1 MATVGF
7 DIYQFKFAVRI
18 PRIKLRRPKLLT
30 RRKSP
35 NKSGSSSKSD
45 NERQQDVVTCSSKL
59 TRKFETYNR
68 SESVSSDPSFNSEEW
83 IREFN
88 ARCKTLPQPRMRKAP
103 EEAVSVVL
111 TEDQEQTT
119 FYANIPSS
127 HSTPVSCKI
136 VPLNRNEIEERKT
149 LFLPDLSGV
158 KIYESVELGSDGNEE
173 GDSTTEEEDDYEVV
187 TFKNNKL
194 VPSLP
199 SLPSTFPRPPR
210 SLKSSCK

>member
-1 MATVGF
+1 MATVDF

-30 RRKSP
+30 KRKSP
-35 NKSGSSSKSD
+35 NKSGSSAKSD
-45 NERQQDVVTCSSKL
+45 NERQHVVTCSSKL

-68 SESVSSDPSFNSEEW
+68 SESVSSDPSFNSDEW

-88 ARCKTLPQPRMRKAP
+88 ARCKTLPNPKIQRHP
-103 EEAVSVVL
+103 EAVVVS
-111 TEDQEQTT
+111 EDQEQTN

-173 GDSTTEEEDDYEVV
+173 VDSTSEESDDYEVV
-187 TFKNNKL
+187 TFRNNKL
-194 VPSLP
+194 VPSTL
-199 SLPSTFPRPPR
+199 LRPPR

>member
-30 RRKSP
+30 KRKSP
-35 NKSGSSSKSD
+35 SKSGSSSSNSD
-45 NERQQDVVTCSSKL
+45 QERRGPSSSKL

-88 ARCKTLPQPRMRKAP
+88 SRCKTLPTPKILKHT
-103 EEAVSVVL
+103 EAVVV
-111 TEDQEQTT
+111 TEEQEQTN

-149 LFLPDLSGV
+149 LFLPDLTGV
-158 KIYESVELGSDGNEE
+158 KIYESVDLGSDGNDTTSSGSEE
-173 GDSTTEEEDDYEVV
+173 ADDYEVV
-187 TFKNNKL
+187 AFQHNRV
-194 VPSLP
+194 VPV
-199 SLPSTFPRPPR
+199 STLLRPPR
-210 SLKSSCK
+210 SLKSSCR

>member
-30 RRKSP
+30 KRKSP
-35 NKSGSSSKSD
+35 SKSD
-45 NERQQDVVTCSSKL
+45 NERQHVVTCSSKL
-59 TRKFETYNR
+59 TRKFDTYNR

-83 IREFN
+83 FREFN
-88 ARCKTLPQPRMRKAP
+88 ARCKTLPTPKILKHP
-103 EEAVSVVL
+103 ETVSVAVA
-111 TEDQEQTT
+111 EDQEQTN
-119 FYANIPSS
+119 FYANIPST

-149 LFLPDLSGV
+149 LFLPDLTGV
-158 KIYESVELGSDGNEE
+158 KIYESVVGSDGNDTNTSEE
-173 GDSTTEEEDDYEVV
+173 GDDYEVV
-187 TFKNNKL
+187 TFKNNKI
-194 VPSLP
+194 VPSTTTL
-199 SLPSTFPRPPR
+199 LRPPR

>member
-1 MATVGF
+1 MNTVGF

-18 PRIKLRRPKLLT
+18 PRIKLRRPKLLSK
-30 RRKSP
+30 RKSP
-35 NKSGSSSKSD
+35 SKCGTSSKSD
-45 NERQQDVVTCSSKL
+45 NEWQHIGSSKL

-88 ARCKTLPQPRMRKAP
+88 ARCKTLPTPKILKHT
-103 EEAVSVVL
+103 ETVVVA
-111 TEDQEQTT
+111 EDQEQTN

-149 LFLPDLSGV
+149 LFLPDLTGV
-158 KIYESVELGSDGNEE
+158 KIYESVDLGSDGNDTTSSGSEE
-173 GDSTTEEEDDYEVV
+173 TDDYEVV
-187 TFKNNKL
+187 AFQHNRV
-194 VPSLP
+194 VPV
-199 SLPSTFPRPPR
+199 STLLRPPR
-210 SLKSSCK
+210 SLKSSCR